1 MGKPVL
7 ILGAGSWG
15 SALALALARNERRVY
30 LWDIDSDHIARL
42 RKEGGNNRHLPG
54 FAFPETITPIDRLL
68 PLPAGVEDIIVVVPC
83 EALRSVMGRLRE
95 AQTGSF
101 SICLASKGLEPDTLL
116 LNHQV
121 VAEVLGDVP
130 VAVLSG
136 PSFAVEVAAGLPT
149 AVVVASTEPGTAGHF
164 AECFHNDV
172 FRIYTGDDVIG
183 VQVGGAVKNVM
194 AIAAGISDGLG
205 FGANTRSAL
214 ITRGL
219 AEIIRL
225 GTAMG
230 GRQETF
236 MGLTGLGDLVLTCT
250 DDQSRNRRFGLALA
264 QGKSEQQA
272 RREIDQ
278 AIEGI
283 RTAAVVA
290 ELARK
295 HAVEMPISEHV
306 CKVINGEMTAREA
319 VQSLLTRDRKAE
331 SVD

>member
-1 MGKPVL
+1 MGNPIL

-15 SALALALARNERRVY
+15 SALALTLARNERRVY
-30 LWDIDSDHIARL
+30 LWDVDSDHIATL

-54 FAFPETITPIDRLL
+54 FPFPDIVTPIDHML

-83 EALRSVMGRLRE
+83 ESLRSVIGHLRE
-95 AQTGSF
+95 AGTGHLR
-101 SICLASKGLEPDTLL
+101 ICLASKGLEPDTLL

-130 VAVLSG
+130 VAILSG
-136 PSFAVEVAAGLPT
+136 PSFAAEVAACLPT
-149 AVVVASTEPGTAGHF
+149 AVVIASTDPDTAWHF
-164 AECFHNDV
+164 AESFHNDM

-183 VQVGGAVKNVM
+183 VQVGGAVKNIM

-236 MGLTGLGDLVLTCT
+236 MGLTGLGDLVLSCT

-264 QGKSEQQA
+264 RGKSEQQA
-272 RREIDQ
+272 RSEIGQ
-278 AIEGI
+278 VIEGI
-283 RTAAVVA
+283 RTAAVVI
-290 ELARK
+290 ELARS
-295 HAVEMPISEHV
+295 HGVEMPISEHV
-306 CKVINGEMTAREA
+306 YKVIKGEMTAREA

-331 SVD
+331 TVD